1 MNGSHLLNVERLG
14 VSYPHGSEWVAA
26 LHGVSLSIDRGE
38 KVAVVGQSGSGKTT
52 LAQSIIGLIS
62 GRGRIDTGR
71 IVFDG
76 MDLTSQTPA
85 ALRAV
90 RGAEIGLVPQDPMMS
105 LNPLKKIGS
114 QVGEALRIHKKI
126 TKREAAARSVELLRR
141 AGIRSPEMT
150 ASHYPHQLSGGMR
163 QRALIAAAIACDPQL
178 IIADEPTSAL
188 DVTVQ
193 KLILDQ
199 IDELAE
205 RTGVAVLLIT
215 HDLAVASDRA
225 DRIVVMKDGR
235 IVETGTTGAV
245 MGAPR
250 SPYTKHLMASA
261 PSMTSPRPVTT
272 ASVADRSSPADEPML
287 EVAHLTKSF
296 RVAGGSRFTAVDDVS
311 FEVARGTTLGVV
323 GESGSG
329 KSTVARCVMR
339 LEDVDEGTIR
349 LDDLELT
356 ALRRHQLRALRP
368 RFQMVYQNPYGSLN
382 PRMAV
387 EQLVVEPIALHGL
400 APRSQWRDRV
410 AELLEQVALSRTL
423 MRRKP
428 SQLSGGQRQRV
439 AIARALA
446 AAPDLIVL
454 DEPVSALDVSVQRQV
469 LDLLVRLQAEQQLTY
484 VFVSHDLAVVRQIA
498 SDVVV
503 MERGKIVDRGVPDRL
518 FSRPTEPYTQRLV
531 NAIPGKTSLLAS
543 TQRVVTNGL
552 NPIGEDQTALPTA
565 GSTHSAHEMTT

>member
-1 MNGSHLLNVERLG
+1 LNGSRLLTVENLR
-14 VSYPHGSEWVAA
+14 VSYPHGSAWVAA
-26 LHGVSLSIDRGE
+26 LHDVSLSIDHRE
-38 KVAVVGQSGSGKTT
+38 KVAVVGESGSGKTT
-52 LAQSIIGLIS
+52 LAHSIIGLIS
-62 GRGRIDTGR
+62 GRGRIDSGR

-76 MDLTSQTPA
+76 VDLASA
-85 ALRAV
+85 SSSALRAV
-90 RGAEIGLVPQDPMMS
+90 RGARIGLVPQDPMMS
-105 LNPLKKIGS
+105 LNPLRKVGA
-114 QVGEALRIHKKI
+114 QVGEALRIHGKI
-126 TKREAAARSVELLRR
+126 PKREASARSVELLRR

-150 ASHYPHQLSGGMR
+150 ASQYPHQLSGGMR
-163 QRALIAAAIACDPQL
+163 QRALIAAAIACGPQL

-225 DRIVVMKDGR
+225 DRIVVMNDGR
-235 IVETGTTGAV
+235 VVETGATGSV

-250 SPYTKHLMASA
+250 GPYTQHLIASA
-261 PSMTSPRPVTT
+261 PSMTSPRSVKS
-272 ASVADRSSPADEPML
+272 ASAADLSPPADEPML
-287 EVAHLTKSF
+287 KVTNLTKTF
-296 RVAGGSRFTAVDDVS
+296 RVGGGPRFTAVDDVS

-339 LEDVDEGTIR
+339 LEDIDEGSIR

-356 ALRRHQLRALRP
+356 ALRRHELRVLRP

-387 EQLVVEPIALHGL
+387 EQLVVEPIALHRL
-400 APRSQWRDRV
+400 APRNEWRDRV
-410 AELLEQVALSRTL
+410 ADLLEQVALSPTL

-454 DEPVSALDVSVQRQV
+454 DEPVSALDVSVQSQV
-469 LDLLVRLQAEQQLTY
+469 LDLLARLQAEKQLTY
-484 VFVSHDLAVVRQIA
+484 VFVSHDLAVIRQIA

-503 MERGKIVDRGVPDRL
+503 MERGKIVDRGEPDRL
-518 FSRPTEPYTQRLV
+518 FSGPTEPYTQRLV
-531 NAIPGKTSLLAS
+531 DAIPGKTRFSH
-543 TQRVVTNGL
+543 QRNARPHTGQYAVCF
-552 NPIGEDQTALPTA
+552 
-565 GSTHSAHEMTT
+565 EMTTSRKE

>member
-1 MNGSHLLNVERLG
+1 VNGSRLLTVESLR
-14 VSYPHGSEWVAA
+14 VSYPHGSDWVPA
-26 LHGVSLSIDRGE
+26 LHDVSLTIDHRE

-52 LAQSIIGLIS
+52 LAQSIIGLIA
-62 GRGRIDTGR
+62 GRGRIDSGHV
-71 IVFDG
+71 VFDG
-76 MDLTSQTPA
+76 VDLASETPA

-90 RGAEIGLVPQDPMMS
+90 RGKRIGLVPQDPMMS
-105 LNPLKKIGS
+105 LNPLKKIGP
-114 QVGEALRIHKKI
+114 QVGEVLRIHGKI
-126 TKREAAARSVELLRR
+126 TKREASARAVELLRR
-141 AGIRSPEMT
+141 AGIRNPEMT
-150 ASHYPHQLSGGMR
+150 ASQYPHQLSGGMR

-199 IDELAE
+199 IDELAS
-205 RTGVAVLLIT
+205 RTGAAVLLIT
-215 HDLAVASDRA
+215 HDLAIASDRA

-235 IVETGTTGAV
+235 IVETGATASV

-250 SPYTKHLMASA
+250 SPYTQHLIASA
-261 PSMTSPRPVTT
+261 PSMTSARPVMS
-272 ASVADRSSPADEPML
+272 APAAERSPVADEPML
-287 EVAHLTKSF
+287 KVTNLTKTF
-296 RVAGGSRFTAVDDVS
+296 RVGGGSRFTAVDDVS
-311 FEVARGTTLGVV
+311 FEAARGTTLGVV

-339 LEDVDEGTIR
+339 LEDIDEGSIR

-356 ALRRHQLRALRP
+356 TLRRHELRVLRP

-387 EQLVVEPIALHGL
+387 EQLVVEPIALHRL
-400 APRSQWRDRV
+400 APRNQWRDRV
-410 AELLEQVALSRTL
+410 ADLLEQVALSASL

-446 AAPDLIVL
+446 ASPDLIVL
-454 DEPVSALDVSVQRQV
+454 DEAVSALDVSVQSQV
-469 LDLLVRLQAEQQLTY
+469 LDLLARLQAEKQLTY
-484 VFVSHDLAVVRQIA
+484 VFVSHDLAVIRQIA

-503 MERGKIVDRGVPDRL
+503 MESGKIVDRGGPDRL
-518 FSRPTEPYTQRLV
+518 FSSPTEPYTQRLV
-531 NAIPGKTSLLAS
+531 NAIPGKTA
-543 TQRVVTNGL
+543 QRK
-552 NPIGEDQTALPTA
+552 E
-565 GSTHSAHEMTT
+565 